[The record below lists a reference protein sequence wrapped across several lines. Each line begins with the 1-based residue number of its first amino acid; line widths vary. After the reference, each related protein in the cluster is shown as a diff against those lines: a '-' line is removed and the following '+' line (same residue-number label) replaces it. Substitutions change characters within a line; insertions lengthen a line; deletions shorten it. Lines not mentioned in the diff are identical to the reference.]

1 MNTTHLDERVAEAEW
16 ALPALPPLAL
26 VDRVALR
33 VGVALILWGRD
44 AAVRAD
50 RREQARRSGAA
61 RAVDE
66 ARTAAVA
73 HRYSAGPVR

>member
-16 ALPALPPLAL
+16 ALPPLPPLTL

-44 AAVRAD
+44 AALRAD
-50 RREQARRSGAA
+50 RREQARRMGAA

-66 ARTAAVA
+66 ARTAVFVN
-73 HRYSAGPVR
+73 RYSAGPMR